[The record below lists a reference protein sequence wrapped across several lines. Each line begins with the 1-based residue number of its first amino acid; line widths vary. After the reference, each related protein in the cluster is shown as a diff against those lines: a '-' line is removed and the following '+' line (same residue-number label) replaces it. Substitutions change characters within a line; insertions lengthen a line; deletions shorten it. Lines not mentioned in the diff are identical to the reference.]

1 VTLVLDAS
9 AVAAG
14 LLPDEAGA
22 GLDDLAARDPDLCVP
37 PLLPIE
43 VWNLLLMAERRQ
55 RITQD
60 QCNRLL
66 TGFEAMQ
73 LRIGGP
79 EDALAVL
86 ALARRHRLTV
96 YDALYLDLALCEG
109 AALATR
115 DRRLAEAAVAEG
127 IALA

>member
-22 GLDDLAARDPDLCVP
+22 GLDDLASRDPDLCVP
-37 PLLPIE
+37 PLLLIE

-55 RITQD
+55 RITLD

-66 TGFEAMQ
+66 TGFEAVQ
-73 LRIGGP
+73 LRIGWT

-86 ALARRHRLTV
+86 ALARRHRLTA
-96 YDALYLDLALCEG
+96 YDALYLDLALREG
-109 AALATR
+109 AALATH

>member
-1 VTLVLDAS
+1 
-9 AVAAG
+9 
-14 LLPDEAGA
+14 LL
-22 GLDDLAARDPDLCVP
+22 
-37 PLLPIE
+37 IE

-55 RITQD
+55 RITLD

-66 TGFEAMQ
+66 TGFEAVQ
-73 LRIGGP
+73 LRIGWT

-86 ALARRHRLTV
+86 ALARRHRLTA
-96 YDALYLDLALCEG
+96 YDALYLDLALREG
-109 AALATR
+109 AALATH

>member
-1 VTLVLDAS
+1 MTLVPDAS
-9 AVAAG
+9 AVATG
-14 LLPDEAGA
+14 LLPDETGA
-22 GLDDLAARDPDLCVP
+22 ALHDLAARDPDLCAP
-37 PLLPIE
+37 PLLQVE

-60 QCNRLL
+60 QCDRLL
-66 TGFEAMQ
+66 TGFEAVQ
-73 LRIGGP
+73 LRVGWP
-79 EDALAVL
+79 EDALAVV

-96 YDALYLDLALCEG
+96 YDALYLDLALREG